1 MSILKPM
8 RILLTN
14 DDGIQAEGIYAL
26 YLALKKIATVTVVA
40 PDCERSSV
48 GHGITLRHPLWQK
61 KAMRDGKAFGI
72 ALSGLPADCVK
83 FGVAV
88 VLKEKPDLVVSGI
101 NCGPNE
107 GASVHYSGTVAGAR
121 EGALM
126 DIPSIA
132 VSYNSYTNNDYAYA
146 ANVTAKI
153 CKLVAKNSMPR
164 GTFLNVNVPCLKPA
178 QIKGIRMTRQ
188 GLEPILGKFTRRED
202 PNLREYYWLA
212 GDPPPVKN
220 DDGTDTWALHKGY
233 VTVTPIHCDLT
244 DTNFLE
250 ELKSWGD

>member
-1 MSILKPM
+1 M

-14 DDGIQAEGIYAL
+14 DDGIFADGIYAL
-26 YLALKKIATVTVVA
+26 YRSLKKIADVTVVA
-40 PDCERSSV
+40 PDSERSSV
-48 GHGITLRHPLWQK
+48 GHGVTLRYPLWHK
-61 KAMRDGKAFGI
+61 KVSKSGKFFGT

-83 FGVAV
+83 FGISV
-88 VLKEKPDLVVSGI
+88 VLKNSKPDLVVSGI

-126 DIPSIA
+126 GIPSIA
-132 VSYNSYTNNDYAYA
+132 VSYNSFSKNDYAYA
-146 ANVTAKI
+146 AKISAKI
-153 CKLVAKNSMPR
+153 CKTAAQKGMPE
-164 GTFLNVNVPCLKPA
+164 GTFLNVNVPALKPA
-178 QIKGIRMTRQ
+178 QIKGVRFTRQ

-220 DDGTDTWALHKGY
+220 DDGTDTWALHHGY
-233 VTVTPIHCDLT
+233 VTVTPIQCDLT
-244 DTNFLE
+244 DGFYLE
-250 ELKSWGD
+250 KIKNWKIPA